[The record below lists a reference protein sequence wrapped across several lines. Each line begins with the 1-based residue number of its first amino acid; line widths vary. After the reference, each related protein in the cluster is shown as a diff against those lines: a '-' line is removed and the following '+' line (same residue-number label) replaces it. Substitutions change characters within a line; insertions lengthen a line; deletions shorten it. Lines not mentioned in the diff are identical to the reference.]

1 MFTKNT
7 KRLFLFLTFPF
18 MFFTLLCLHTSA
30 KSNTP
35 ISPALS
41 VIAGQLQMKKC
52 GIVQNDIYFTGKD
65 FSDFLCLESVKEI
78 TITSLPSEFEGKMY
92 LGNIPVISNQ
102 TIHASDIEK
111 LCFKPAS
118 SDITSSTFYF
128 LGNDTSCDTSLKC
141 SIYLLKE
148 LNYSPVISLQT
159 SAGERLTTQKNIIV
173 YSTLS
178 ADDPEKDDVTFE
190 ITTPPRH
197 GIARINDMTSGE
209 YCYIPSTDYTGKD
222 SFEFVAVDKYGNRSD
237 VARVDIKVEKTISNA
252 IYTDML
258 WHKDHNDAVKITSY
272 NIMSGELI
280 DGKLC
285 FSPENTPTR
294 SEFLIMALKAAKK
307 YNSVEV
313 INTGF
318 TDDSDIPLAHKGYV
332 AYASEMGYISG
343 TQEENGIY
351 FRPNSPITRAEA
363 AVLISNILGA
373 DESNVNIDFSDK
385 NDIPSWAQSD
395 VMALAQMGIMGDV
408 GNGVYAPNSNVTN
421 IDAAKILCRIC
432 EK

>member
-1 MFTKNT
+1 MFKSII
-7 KRLFLFLTFPF
+7 KKLFLFLSLPF
-18 MFFTLLCLHTSA
+18 LFFTLLCLPTSA
-30 KSNTP
+30 KNNKP

-41 VIAGQLQMKKC
+41 VIAGQLNMKKC

-65 FSDFLCLESVKEI
+65 FSDFLGIESVKQI
-78 TITSLPSEFEGKMY
+78 TITSLPSEFEGKIY
-92 LGNIPVISNQ
+92 LDNVPVISNQ
-102 TIHASDIEK
+102 TVYSSDIEN
-111 LCFKPAS
+111 LCFRPAS
-118 SDITSSTFYF
+118 SDISSSTFYF
-128 LGNDTSCDTSLKC
+128 SGNDTSCDTSLKC

-148 LNYSPVISLQT
+148 PNYSPVISQQT
-159 SAGERLTTQKNIIV
+159 SNGEKLTTQKNIIV

-178 ADDPEKDDVTFE
+178 ADDPENDELTFE
-190 ITTPPRH
+190 ITTPPRY
-197 GIARINDMTSGE
+197 GIAKINDISTGE

-222 SFEFVAVDKYGNRSD
+222 SFEFVAVDKYGNRSE
-237 VARVDIKVEKTISNA
+237 VARVDIMIEKTVTNA
-252 IYTDML
+252 VYTDML

-272 NIMSGELI
+272 NIMSGELV

-285 FSPENTPTR
+285 FSPDDTPTR
-294 SEFLIMALKAAKK
+294 SEFLVMALKAAKK

-363 AVLISNILGA
+363 AVMISNILDA

-421 IDAAKILCRIC
+421 IDAAKILCRIY